1 MNEIKRCNFKKISHS
16 MTSSQEGFDNRKKTP
31 ENTTTIDQS
40 LTASLPGSNSS
51 EDQSE
56 LIFSIDQRIDHLF
69 CCI

>member
-1 MNEIKRCNFKKISHS
+1 

-56 LIFSIDQRIDHLF
+56 LIFSIDQRINHLF